1 MDSDDESGVAF
12 QVRSKKRVSASC
24 SCESWKGHWYEA
36 GSASWVWEGV
46 MAAFHG
52 TIVASV
58 SQHFRHSDTNLAVP
72 NTSAW
77 FVKSIRRVALLRGIK
92 PMNAE
97 PPASSCVVICFKG
110 LCACMQAHARRLAA
124 CVKKEGS
131 VLNADCLSAET
142 QQHCQTASREKG

>member
-1 MDSDDESGVAF
+1 MAMTARRMKLLRYRETSMTCRMGEMGATARRVTVRRVTMDSDDESGVAF

-58 SQHFRHSDTNLAVP
+58 VRHYCSVCLLGLRSDQ
-72 NTSAW
+72 TSPIY
-77 FVKSIRRVALLRGIK
+77 K
-92 PMNAE
+92 
-97 PPASSCVVICFKG
+97 
-110 LCACMQAHARRLAA
+110 
-124 CVKKEGS
+124 
-131 VLNADCLSAET
+131 
-142 QQHCQTASREKG
+142 